1 MRRRPGVIWAAGA
14 EKMRLVTDPRS
25 GIAVPVRKQIFDK
38 PVAALD
44 ADPANAYA
52 FDALLVLPLVNIG
65 EKLVFH
71 GSLGTRGIEH
81 VSAVVARVKRL
92 ATGICALRRNHG
104 KHKES
109 GEKNGG

>member
-1 MRRRPGVIWAAGA
+1 MIWAVGA

-25 GIAVPVRKQIFDK
+25 GFAVPVWKQVFDE
-38 PVAALD
+38 PVAALN
-44 ADPANAYA
+44 ADPADAHA
-52 FDALLVLPLVNIG
+52 FDALLLLPLVNIR

-71 GSLGTRGIEH
+71 GSLGTGVIEH
-81 VSAVVARVKRL
+81 VGAVVARVKRL
-92 ATGICALRRNHG
+92 ATGFCAVRRNHG